1 MDRRHQFHKKIFLF
15 IGAKGLQPSSS
26 DGVIVGTHIMPRF
39 SNCLNVSAE
48 MKPKIFAQPGRSDT
62 IAAISE
68 S

>member
-15 IGAKGLQPSSS
+15 TGAKALQPSSS
-26 DGVIVGTHIMPRF
+26 DEVIVGKHVMPRF
-39 SNCLNVSAE
+39 SNGLNVSAD